1 VNAPRTDDERR
12 QFLRYTRTE
21 RWPMLERHP
30 VAEAVHHDLLA
41 GMVATP
47 WDQVAAELAAMR
59 AEAGR
64 AAIEVLADTRMR
76 SAAEWSP
83 FGAGD
88 RVVAVGDSITADR
101 LGWFEMLTAA
111 VTGAGRDDVT
121 LLNLGLSG
129 NTTADVLER
138 FDLIEAARPTRVLLM
153 LGTNDARRHG
163 RRSGHQMA
171 TPGETSRNLTAL
183 VDLITGDLGAGIT
196 LITPPPVD
204 GRASAAFFAGLPLT
218 WEAGA
223 VAGIAARVR
232 EIDPGC
238 VDLHAEMEARGLEG
252 LLESDGVHP
261 TPAGQRVIL
270 AAVLRHL
277 AGEAE
282 PPAEVGTVGTVGN
295 SLAGR

>member
-1 VNAPRTDDERR
+1 MNAPFTDYERR

-30 VAEAVHHDLLA
+30 VAAAVHHDLLA

-47 WDQVAAELAAMR
+47 GDQVAAELAAMR

-64 AAIEVLADTRMR
+64 AAIEVLADTRVR
-76 SAAEWSP
+76 AAAERLP
-83 FGAGD
+83 FGPGD

-101 LGWFEMLTAA
+101 LGWFEMLSAA
-111 VTGAGRDDVT
+111 VTRAGRDDVT

-223 VAGIAARVR
+223 VAGIAALVR
-232 EIDPGC
+232 ELDPGC
-238 VDLHAEMEARGLEG
+238 VDLHAEMESHGLPG

-261 TPAGQRVIL
+261 TPAGQQFIL

-277 AGEAE
+277 TGKAE
-282 PPAEVGTVGTVGN
+282 PPAEVGTVSNGFP
-295 SLAGR
+295 GR